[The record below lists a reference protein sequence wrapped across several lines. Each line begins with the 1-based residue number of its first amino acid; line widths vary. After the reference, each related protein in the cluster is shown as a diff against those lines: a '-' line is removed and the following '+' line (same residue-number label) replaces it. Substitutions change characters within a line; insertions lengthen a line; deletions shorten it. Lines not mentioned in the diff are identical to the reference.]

1 MNSRILFLSLL
12 FPLSTA
18 LQAAPLMSK
27 AEYEDY
33 SVKYQCIQL
42 RHVRDLK
49 AKEAALSELEQA
61 FHLNEDNFEEF
72 DQLITE
78 YERDDQLLDRI
89 RSRVLTDCGE

>member
-1 MNSRILFLSLL
+1 
-12 FPLSTA
+12 
-18 LQAAPLMSK
+18 
-27 AEYEDY
+27 
-33 SVKYQCIQL
+33 
-42 RHVRDLK
+42 VRDLK